1 MSYKI
6 NKDNRDKGKKRD
18 NKDRNIGQKEIKT
31 NGRKRQNGQ
40 KQAQGQKSD
49 YKDRNGVLKGKG
61 KKDKEYKD
69 K

>member
-31 NGRKRQNGQ
+31 NGRKRPNGQ
-40 KQAQGQKSD
+40 K
-49 YKDRNGVLKGKG
+49 
-61 KKDKEYKD
+61 
-69 K
+69 